1 MPFQFHALA
10 YSQFEPLFSM
20 SDGDLEKVRATKM
33 VADGK
38 PGYPCRVSL
47 TEADIGE
54 TVILINYVHQP
65 ANTPFQSSHA
75 IYVRENAEQ
84 AVPGI
89 GIVPEMFINR
99 LISIRAFNNRH
110 YIVNADVI
118 DGSRL
123 RYIIPTIFQ
132 DLKVT
137 YLHLHNA
144 KLGCFL
150 AQVTRAPNN
159 NI

>member
-10 YSQFEPLFSM
+10 YPQFNPLFSM
-20 SDGDLEKVRATKM
+20 SDGDLEKIRATKM
-33 VADGK
+33 VVDVK

-47 TEADIGE
+47 TEAEIGE
-54 TVILINYVHQP
+54 TVILLNYIHQP

-84 AVPGI
+84 AVPDI

-99 LISIRAFNNRH
+99 LISIRAFNDRH

-123 RYIIPTIFQ
+123 RHLIPEIFQ
-132 DLKVT
+132 DLKVA

-150 AQVTRAPNN
+150 AQVTRAPSN